1 MQASPVTNPYLD
13 ELARLGL
20 ERHALELEA
29 NGFTVVEDALDPDL
43 TARGLEAALC
53 AIDERTGRRPDLVTG
68 EGYEGYWVWRY
79 TLLKDPAF
87 EEIVMAEKV
96 LALVDYLIGQDCIL
110 STLTTHIRG
119 RGPSKEMPH
128 GYLPLH
134 GDDPQPHPGYYASTT
149 VNICLT
155 DVTEESGCLAF
166 VPGSHKLARQPT
178 PAERVL
184 AGNDANTEAVPV
196 VAPAGA
202 AIVWPSQTWHG
213 SWESPDPGLRVTLA
227 VLYSRPHLQCYEMYR
242 ETVPEEALER
252 NSPRFATLMGLDT
265 NGGWNDNQDDWH
277 KQWRDRDR
285 SRYRPRIAGAGPRRV
300 RGMFEEVDA

>member
-1 MQASPVTNPYLD
+1 MTPASEQLHEP
-13 ELARLGL
+13 A
-20 ERHALELEA
+20 
-29 NGFTVVEDALDPDL
+29 
-43 TARGLEAALC
+43 TASEIAA
-53 AIDERTGRRPDLVTG
+53 
-68 EGYEGYWVWRY
+68 
-79 TLLKDPAF
+79 
-87 EEIVMAEKV
+87 
-96 LALVDYLIGQDCIL
+96 VDYLIGQDCIL
-110 STLTTHIRG
+110 STLTTHTRG

-155 DVTEESGCLAF
+155 DVTEDSGCLAF

-252 NSPRFATLMGLDT
+252 NSPRSWAWTPTAAGTTTRTTGTSSGATGT
-265 NGGWNDNQDDWH
+265 AH
-277 KQWRDRDR
+277 AIDRASSAR
-285 SRYRPRIAGAGPRRV
+285 APPRARHVRGSRRVTPATRPASRRV
-300 RGMFEEVDA
+300 RTDQPPLTSSSKRRCISLGETSSISCPTFHRCPEGSFRTADRSP